1 MNEGDYPDVTYKM
14 VAFLKV
20 ASVAYSVSLCKK
32 LATIFLRSVATATIF
47 QLLKSTASNRG
58 LCLIQGVV

>member
-20 ASVAYSVSLCKK
+20 ASVAYSMSLCKK
-32 LATIFLRSVATATIF
+32 LATTFPQSVATATIF
-47 QLLKSTASNRG
+47 QLLKCTASIRG
-58 LCLIQGVV
+58 LRLIEGGV